1 MPGVDGGQDPRD
13 SGGRACH
20 DLSPGRTWPNPLPG
34 GEQDLAHQAEV
45 AVVDE
50 VPAHD
55 LVCRGPHRYR
65 GFGPGVLGA
74 PPGARHRGRRML
86 SPCSLWMRYGR
97 PGGTASLAA
106 LSFTPASLP
115 LGVPLL
121 ASIRSLVLATCR
133 SERFCPGRRSAG
145 LGAVAVSPIAREA
158 DPDDALAV
166 EAPEHPVEPP
176 FGRRRESAEAHPASS
191 SDVHCEE
198 PEPRAV
204 LRRAELEPGQT
215 AGITRIV
222 TAVYTR

>member
-1 MPGVDGGQDPRD
+1 M
-13 SGGRACH
+13 
-20 DLSPGRTWPNPLPG
+20 
-34 GEQDLAHQAEV
+34 
-45 AVVDE
+45 
-50 VPAHD
+50 
-55 LVCRGPHRYR
+55 
-65 GFGPGVLGA
+65 
-74 PPGARHRGRRML
+74 
-86 SPCSLWMRYGR
+86 
-97 PGGTASLAA
+97 
-106 LSFTPASLP
+106 
-115 LGVPLL
+115 
-121 ASIRSLVLATCR
+121 
-133 SERFCPGRRSAG
+133 
-145 LGAVAVSPIAREA
+145 SPIAREA